1 MPGEQ
6 AKANKLADRRTA
18 REAAYRGSENPFPE
32 GTRLHRYFVK
42 ARQHV
47 GHMDSVVRE
56 LELGYGFQG
65 AGEAP
70 RS

>member
-6 AKANKLADRRTA
+6 AKANKLADRRIA
-18 REAAYRGSENPFPE
+18 REAAYRGSVNPFPE
-32 GTRLHRYFVK
+32 GTRLYRYFIK

-47 GHMDSVVRE
+47 DNMDSVVRE
-56 LELGYGFQG
+56 LEMGYGFPG
-65 AGEAP
+65 PAETP